1 MTDTVFSRR
10 LAMTGLGAVGLG
22 ALAGCDWFGRKPQK
36 TRTINLRQE
45 WFPYSGF
52 AGEVLAAA
60 QFASAYGIDLR
71 VNAGGETVDP
81 IKTVLARQDDI
92 GVVSGDIL
100 MKAVSDG
107 APLVAIGVVNDISP
121 TCFLTKTSSGIR
133 QPQDFIGHKVG
144 VLKGTNTERVYR
156 VMLKRNNIDTATIK
170 EIDAPFE
177 LNTFILGQY
186 DVRPAFAY
194 DEPVTLA
201 AAKIPIT
208 TIRPSDY
215 GVQFVGTVY
224 FTRREVI
231 DQRRSDVVD
240 ALAALISGWS
250 AAVTTAGQEPAI
262 SALKKAFPEIDA
274 QRELASLRLAAPY
287 FSGPAGSS
295 KPLTVT
301 PSHLEDTLAGLRE
314 LGELKRQLQVKEFW
328 TGTLISEAYGR
339 LKT

>member
-1 MTDTVFSRR
+1 MAGLS
-10 LAMTGLGAVGLG
+10 ATGLASLG
-22 ALAGCDWFGRKPQK
+22 GCDWFGRRAQQS
-36 TRTINLRQE
+36 RTVNLRQE
-45 WFPYSGF
+45 WFPYSGY
-52 AGEVLAAA
+52 AGEALAAA
-60 QFASAYGIDLR
+60 QFASAYGVELK

-107 APLVAIGVVNDISP
+107 APLVAIAVVNDISP
-121 TCFLTKTSSGIR
+121 TCFLAKTSSGIR
-133 QPQDFIGHKVG
+133 RPQDFLGRKVG

-156 VMLKRNNIDTATIK
+156 VMLKRNNIDAAAIE

-201 AAKIPIT
+201 AANVPVSVIL
-208 TIRPSDY
+208 PSDY

-231 DQRRSDVVD
+231 EERRGDVVN
-240 ALAALISGWS
+240 ALAALISGWK
-250 AAVTTAGQEPAI
+250 AAITPAGHEPAI
-262 SALKKAFPEIDA
+262 AALKAAFPEIDA

-295 KPLTVT
+295 RPLTVT

-314 LGELKRQLQVKEFW
+314 LGEVKPELQVSQFW
-328 TGTLISEAYGR
+328 TEALINEAYGR